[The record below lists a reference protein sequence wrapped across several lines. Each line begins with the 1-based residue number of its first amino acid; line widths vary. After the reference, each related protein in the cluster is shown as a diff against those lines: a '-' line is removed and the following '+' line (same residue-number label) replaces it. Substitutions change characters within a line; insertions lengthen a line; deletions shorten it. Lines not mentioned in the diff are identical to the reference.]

1 MRRRRRWL
9 TCLPRSSRFTRPLTF
24 PGLGRRT
31 VRTERPPP
39 FGRFRCLHAPFR
51 MFAGE
56 NISLLRVFSA
66 WPPEVPTHAVPPRG
80 GKGPDHRDFGFL
92 AS

>member
-51 MFAGE
+51 MFAG
-56 NISLLRVFSA
+56 
-66 WPPEVPTHAVPPRG
+66 
-80 GKGPDHRDFGFL
+80 GKTGEKG
-92 AS
+92 ASKNSVIEPAAA